1 MQNIVSQATMLKI
14 NHLRCIY
21 EQKDM
26 TTIPTVSAFDLQHYL
41 GTWYEI
47 ARLPMKFQ
55 PEDSTDI
62 SAVYS
67 LNENGS
73 VRVQNRCLDG
83 DGKLDESIGNA
94 TAVDAENGKLEVSF
108 LPEGFRWIPFTK
120 GDYWVLKLDENY
132 STALVGEPDKKYLWI
147 LHRQPTLDEATKAEY
162 LQYATSLGYDL
173 TDLIH
178 TVHTG
183 QLTA

>member
-1 MQNIVSQATMLKI
+1 MSHDLT
-14 NHLRCIY
+14 
-21 EQKDM
+21 
-26 TTIPTVSAFDLQHYL
+26 TVSNFNLEKYL

-47 ARLPMKFQ
+47 ARLPMKYQ

-67 LNENGS
+67 LNENGK
-73 VRVQNRCLDG
+73 VCVQNRCLDA
-83 DGKLDESIGNA
+83 DKKLDESIGEA
-94 TAVDAENGKLEVSF
+94 TVIDAEHGKLEVSF

-120 GDYWVLKLDENY
+120 GDYWVLKIDENYQTVLIGEPNQKFLWVLHRSPSLDEN
-132 STALVGEPDKKYLWI
+132 
-147 LHRQPTLDEATKAEY
+147 TKAEY
-162 LQYATSLGYDL
+162 LAYATSIGYDL

-183 QLTA
+183 QKTA

>member
-1 MQNIVSQATMLKI
+1 MSEIQTV
-14 NHLRCIY
+14 NH
-21 EQKDM
+21 
-26 TTIPTVSAFDLQHYL
+26 FDLTRYL

-47 ARLPMKFQ
+47 ARLPMKHQ

-67 LNENGS
+67 LNDDGK

-83 DGKLDESIGNA
+83 QGELDEAIGEA
-94 TAVDAENGKLEVSF
+94 TVVDAEHGKLEVSF
-108 LPEGFRWIPFTK
+108 LPEGLRWIPFTK
-120 GDYWVLKLDENY
+120 GDYWVLKIDEDY
-132 STALVGEPDKKYLWI
+132 STALVGEPNQKYLWL
-147 LHRQPTLDEATKAEY
+147 LHRDVDLDPSIKQQYLAYAE
-162 LQYATSLGYDL
+162 SLGYDL

-183 QLTA
+183 RKTPQL

>member
-1 MQNIVSQATMLKI
+1 MSHDLT
-14 NHLRCIY
+14 
-21 EQKDM
+21 
-26 TTIPTVSAFDLQHYL
+26 TVSNFNLEKYL

-47 ARLPMKFQ
+47 ARLPMKYQ

-67 LNENGS
+67 LNENGK
-73 VRVQNRCLDG
+73 VRVQNRCLDA
-83 DGKLDESIGNA
+83 DKKLDESIGEA
-94 TAVDAENGKLEVSF
+94 TVIDAEYGKLEVSF

-120 GDYWVLKLDENY
+120 GDYWVLKIDANY
-132 STALVGEPDKKYLWI
+132 QTVLVGEPNQKFLWV
-147 LHRQPTLDEATKAEY
+147 LHRSPSLDENTKAEY
-162 LQYATSLGYDL
+162 LAYATSIGYDL

-183 QLTA
+183 QKTA

>member
-1 MQNIVSQATMLKI
+1 MSEIQTV
-14 NHLRCIY
+14 NH
-21 EQKDM
+21 
-26 TTIPTVSAFDLQHYL
+26 FDLTRYL

-47 ARLPMKFQ
+47 ARLPMKHQ

-67 LNENGS
+67 LNDDGK

-83 DGKLDESIGNA
+83 QGELDESIGEA
-94 TAVDAENGKLEVSF
+94 TVVDAEHGKLEVSF
-108 LPEGFRWIPFTK
+108 LPEGLRWIPFTK
-120 GDYWVLKLDENY
+120 GDYWVLKIDDNY
-132 STALVGEPDKKYLWI
+132 TTALVGEPNQKYLWL
-147 LHRQPTLDEATKAEY
+147 LHRDVDLDANVKQQYLAYAE
-162 LQYATSLGYDL
+162 SLGYDL

-183 QLTA
+183 RKTPQL

>member
-1 MQNIVSQATMLKI
+1 MSEIQTV
-14 NHLRCIY
+14 NH
-21 EQKDM
+21 
-26 TTIPTVSAFDLQHYL
+26 FDLTRYL

-47 ARLPMKFQ
+47 ARLPMKHQ

-67 LNENGS
+67 LNDDGK

-83 DGKLDESIGNA
+83 QGELDESIGEA
-94 TAVDAENGKLEVSF
+94 TVVDAEHGKLEVSF
-108 LPEGFRWIPFTK
+108 LPEGLRWIPFTK
-120 GDYWVLKLDENY
+120 GDYWVLKIDDDY
-132 STALVGEPDKKYLWI
+132 TTALVGEPNQKYLWL
-147 LHRQPTLDEATKAEY
+147 LHRDVDLDANVKQQYLAYAE
-162 LQYATSLGYDL
+162 SLGYDL

-183 QLTA
+183 RKTPQL